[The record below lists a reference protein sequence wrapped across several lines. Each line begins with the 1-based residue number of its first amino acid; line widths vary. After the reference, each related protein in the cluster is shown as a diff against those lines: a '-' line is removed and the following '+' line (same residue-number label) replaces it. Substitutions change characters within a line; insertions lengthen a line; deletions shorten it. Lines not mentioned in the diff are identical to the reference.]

1 MSCDISIE
9 TPRGTMPV
17 LQYCAPEQLRVD
29 PTYQRE
35 IDDRGRALVRT
46 IARRWDWSLCQPL
59 VIAKRDAGALFI
71 IDGQHRWAAARARG
85 DIPLLPCVVIELSGA
100 DGEAGAFVQ
109 LNRQR
114 TPLTPFALFRAG
126 VAAGEEAAV
135 AIDRIVRAAGLS
147 ITGQRNAA
155 LLKPGQIG
163 NVGALRSYH
172 RVHGDRGLRLAVE
185 VLAGAYPDQAL
196 LGHATLFV
204 AIGGVLAAEGGGA
217 ASLLTELIADRTQ
230 AD

>member
-1 MSCDISIE
+1 M
-9 TPRGTMPV
+9 
-17 LQYCAPEQLRVD
+17 
-29 PTYQRE
+29 
-35 IDDRGRALVRT
+35 
-46 IARRWDWSLCQPL
+46 
-59 VIAKRDAGALFI
+59 
-71 IDGQHRWAAARARG
+71 
-85 DIPLLPCVVIELSGA
+85 
-100 DGEAGAFVQ
+100 
-109 LNRQR
+109 NRQR

-185 VLAGAYPDQAL
+185 VLAGAYPDQPL
-196 LGHATLFV
+196 PGHATLFV

-217 ASLLTELIADRTQ
+217 ASLLTALIADRTQ
-230 AD
+230 ADWLAVFAAHAAAHGGTRFGAAVPAMLAAYREAVAD